1 MKRILLLTV
10 LILIPA
16 ASFASSVVDFSN
28 RGTISGSTSGLTLN
42 STLIAVSGLNG
53 GGLVTGDL
61 GSVKFT
67 TGALTSGSLAMGGTF
82 AAGGSL
88 TVEGN
93 GTDGIPKGTLF
104 TGTFSSPVAWTLIT
118 AANGTHNYDLTGAVS
133 GELEGTSHFGAVV
146 QLTATTGRGFFT
158 GHPIESSGNTV
169 LSPIPEPGSLSLLGT
184 GVIAFLG
191 FLGRKQK
198 I

>member
-16 ASFASSVVDFSN
+16 ASFADSVVDFSN
-28 RGTISGSTSGLTLN
+28 RGRISGSTSGLTLN

-61 GSVKFT
+61 GSVKFS
-67 TGALTSGSLAMGGTF
+67 TGALTSGSLAMGAMF

-104 TGTFSSPVAWTLIT
+104 TGTFSGPVTWTLIT

-133 GELEGTSHFGAVV
+133 GELEGISHFGAVV

-169 LSPIPEPGSLSLLGT
+169 LSPIPEPGTLSLLGT

-191 FLGRKQK
+191 FLRRKQK